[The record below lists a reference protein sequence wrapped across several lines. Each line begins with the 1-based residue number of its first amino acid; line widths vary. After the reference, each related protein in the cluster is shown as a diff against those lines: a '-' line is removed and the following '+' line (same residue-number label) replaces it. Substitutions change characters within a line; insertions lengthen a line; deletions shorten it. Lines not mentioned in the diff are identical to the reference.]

1 MEELSF
7 STNIGTGSESL
18 GQVYNPATP
27 LSDGTENFSKSS
39 FFSWNYYKK
48 YFNVSTEDIISRAK
62 MCCDPRDK
70 KFLQSQNES
79 ELYGAIWSLITSLFL
94 CMVIGNISS
103 MISLGNAWNR
113 SISHIITAST
123 LCFIYVFLSPFVYRY
138 LTKSFAPP
146 STVSLISLFG
156 YTLLLMVP
164 IAIVRLIIGRMLNI
178 IASIAGG
185 ALCGYS
191 IFIKLSAFYNE
202 ENSKKKIIPINA
214 IFSLVTLLVVML
226 SEYLCFK

>member
-7 STNIGTGSESL
+7 STNIGSGSESL
-18 GQVYNPATP
+18 GQVYNPAAP
-27 LSDGTENFSKSS
+27 LSDGAESFSKSS
-39 FFSWNYYKK
+39 LFSWNYYKQF
-48 YFNVSTEDIISRAK
+48 FNVSTEEIISRAK

-70 KFLQSQNES
+70 KFLQSQNVL
-79 ELYGAIWSLITSLFL
+79 ELYGAIWSLVTSLFL
-94 CMVIGNISS
+94 CMVIGNVSS
-103 MISLGNAWNR
+103 MLSLGDKWNR

-123 LCFIYVFLSPFVYRY
+123 LCSIYVFLTPFVYRY
-138 LTKSFAPP
+138 LTKSYAPP

-164 IAIVRLIIGRMLNI
+164 IAAVRLIIGRMLNI

-185 ALCGYS
+185 AVCGYS

-202 ENSKKKIIPINA
+202 ENSKQKILQINA
-214 IFSLVTLLVVML
+214 IFALITLLIVML